1 MTDAGVAEEAS
12 DVDTPERAEERSYSG
27 VLGTFPY
34 AYRNSESRLF
44 RSYVVVGGLATVVLA
59 LTFLLALIYLI
70 GGSFG
75 AEAGVFTFS
84 RSFYVVVALF
94 VIAPVMAPVLLVA
107 RHHRRGEADHGY
119 DRALAASGYVFLLSL
134 YVMLVISAPA
144 DLRDPASEY
153 GVLAPAIEFLYGLP
167 RLASLLAPLS
177 AAAAIYLVHRVRR

>member
-1 MTDAGVAEEAS
+1 MTDAGLVDAS
-12 DVDTPERAEERSYSG
+12 ESDSGESTDERTYGG

-34 AYRNSESRLF
+34 AYRESESRLL
-44 RSYVVVGGLATVVLA
+44 RSYVVLGGLATIVLA
-59 LTFLLALIYLI
+59 LTFVLALIYLI

-75 AEAGVFTFS
+75 AQAGVFTFS

-94 VIAPVMAPVLLVA
+94 VIAPVMAPILFVA
-107 RHHRRGEADHGY
+107 RHHRRGVADRGY

-153 GVLAPAIEFLYGLP
+153 GVLAPAIESLYGLP
-167 RLASLLAPLS
+167 RLASLLPPVAT
-177 AAAAIYLVHRVRR
+177 AALIYLVHRWRR